1 MDYHTHVFNLNVLI
15 LKNIN
20 EMLIN
25 YIKKLKQK
33 KSLLMIKCFSIII
46 ILDFIIYKYFK
57 IN

>member
-1 MDYHTHVFNLNVLI
+1 
-15 LKNIN
+15 
-20 EMLIN
+20 MLIN